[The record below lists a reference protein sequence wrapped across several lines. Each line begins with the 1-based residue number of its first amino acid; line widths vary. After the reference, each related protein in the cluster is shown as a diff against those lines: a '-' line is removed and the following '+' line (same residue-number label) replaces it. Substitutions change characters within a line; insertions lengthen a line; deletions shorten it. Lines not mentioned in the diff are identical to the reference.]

1 MDLKNKLT
9 NYIVLIFFNF
19 QFQNKIIFKFYLIGP
34 FNKMKRCL
42 KRNFSNFRNKTPITQ
57 ELWEKRIQENLK
69 RNESEAQE
77 SPNFL
82 TPKTPKESQQTIS
95 VYLIFLNESWNFQKT
110 NNSTI
115 NTQIQFEFQILLTF
129 LKSMDKFN

>member
-1 MDLKNKLT
+1 M
-9 NYIVLIFFNF
+9 
-19 QFQNKIIFKFYLIGP
+19 
-34 FNKMKRCL
+34 MKRCL

-95 VYLIFLNESWNFQKT
+95 VFLIFLNESWNFQKT

-129 LKSMDKFN
+129 

>member
-1 MDLKNKLT
+1 M
-9 NYIVLIFFNF
+9 
-19 QFQNKIIFKFYLIGP
+19 
-34 FNKMKRCL
+34 MKRCL

-82 TPKTPKESQQTIS
+82 TSKTPKESQQTIS
-95 VYLIFLNESWNFQKT
+95 VLNLIFLKYQSWNFQKT
-110 NNSTI
+110 NNSTN